1 MPKPNE
7 DFRHRHQNVRV
18 ENAVQFGDLPEFIGF
33 AYTGDVTRVNAA
45 ALASL
50 ATIATA
56 SPQFGDTQFAL
67 LKQLATR
74 QALNRPPFLRWRYG
88 RRLLS
93 AIRKNADALS
103 A

>member
-1 MPKPNE
+1 MPEPNE

-18 ENAVQFGDLPEFIGF
+18 ENGVQYGDLPKFICF

-56 SPQFGDTQFAL
+56 PPQLGNTQFAL
-67 LKQLATR
+67 LK
-74 QALNRPPFLRWRYG
+74 
-88 RRLLS
+88 RRDRLS
-93 AIRKNADALS
+93 NWPQDRR
-103 A
+103 